1 MKRKMSNMTKDKVRV
16 SGCLIFILA
25 FIVLLIYLGFAVVHN
40 LFAENI
46 VEELTQ
52 SQINKYYTEQSIKNE
67 IEYLAMWE
75 YTENMSEQEY
85 YDTFFKNDCA
95 EYEYVMKKEKE
106 EVKKCQKN

>member
-1 MKRKMSNMTKDKVRV
+1 MKRKMSNMTKDKIFVLFAIFV
-16 SGCLIFILA
+16 ILLFLTLIVIG
-25 FIVLLIYLGFAVVHN
+25 VKK
-40 LFAENI
+40 LFAESPNI
-46 VEELTQ
+46 ELTQ
-52 SQINKYYTEQSIKNE
+52 SQINKYYTEQTIKNE
-67 IEYLAMWE
+67 IEYIAMWE

>member
-1 MKRKMSNMTKDKVRV
+1 MW
-16 SGCLIFILA
+16 LIILLFVA
-25 FIVLLIYLGFAVVHN
+25 IVN
-40 LFAENI
+40 LFATDQF
-46 VEELTQ
+46 VELSEQ
-52 SQINKYYTEQSIKNE
+52 EQINKYYTEQSIKNE
-67 IEYLAMWE
+67 IDYIAMWE

>member
-1 MKRKMSNMTKDKVRV
+1 MKRKMSNMTKDKIFVLFV
-16 SGCLIFILA
+16 IFVILLFLTLII
-25 FIVLLIYLGFAVVHN
+25 IGVKK
-40 LFAENI
+40 LFAESPNI
-46 VEELTQ
+46 ELTQ
-52 SQINKYYTEQSIKNE
+52 SQINKYYTEQTIKNE
-67 IEYLAMWE
+67 IEYIAMWE